1 MRIRMEP
8 GPRLAAVFSPA
19 RQFGNVRP
27 QMIGG
32 LVVALALVGVIV
44 WLAFAGGG
52 GEGEREGTQLR
63 IPLKEAPAEMAE
75 EAPPSVTEGHEAA
88 PETSP
93 AKSHEGGGEAAKD
106 TGHETPAHETGEP
119 APAGESGQA
128 SDAAA
133 MVLNVDNGPP
143 LAGIDPVLLQPSS
156 HGPLPIIGPDG
167 RRPWQIYARP
177 FEADEGTPRLPLIVS
192 ELGFSRQTIEAAL
205 RLPPEV
211 TLSFSPYA
219 PDVADLIAAAR
230 NAGHEVLLD
239 MPMEP
244 TSYPADDPGPETLL
258 TALSA
263 TDNIERLETVLGR
276 AQGYVGVISH
286 MGSKFTTSPEAMRPV
301 LSVLAER
308 GLLFVDG
315 RTSATSVTGTLAE
328 QLKLPRALNDRF
340 IDNEATRLA
349 IDEGLAAVES
359 VARRQGVALGVGR
372 PFPMTLDRLAVWLP
386 TLKSRG
392 IALAPVSAVVDRQ
405 KSQ

>member
-1 MRIRMEP
+1 MEQ
-8 GPRLAAVFSPA
+8 GQRLAAIFSPA
-19 RQFGNVRP
+19 RHYRVRP
-27 QMIGG
+27 PMIGG
-32 LVVALALVGVIV
+32 LIAALALIGLIV
-44 WLAFAGGG
+44 WLAIAGGG
-52 GEGEREGTQLR
+52 EDVQREGNELV
-63 IPLKEAPAEMAE
+63 IPLAQESTGVGAETLSE
-75 EAPPSVTEGHEAA
+75 PVDQQ
-88 PETSP
+88 
-93 AKSHEGGGEAAKD
+93 AAKP
-106 TGHETPAHETGEP
+106 ETPAIDAQEGATGAPSQTAGHAAVEP
-119 APAGESGQA
+119 APAVVEDHA
-128 SDAAA
+128 SQSAAA
-133 MVLNVDNGPP
+133 PVETPREAIVINNGPP
-143 LAGIDPVLLQPSS
+143 LSGVDPVLLQPSS

-167 RRPWQIYARP
+167 RRPWQVYARP
-177 FEADEGTPRLPLIVS
+177 FEADEGTPRLAIVVA
-192 ELGFSRQTIEAAL
+192 ELGFNQAAIDLAL

-219 PDVADLIAAAR
+219 PGVGELMAAAR
-230 NAGHEVLLD
+230 HAGHEVLLD

-258 TALSA
+258 TASNA
-263 TDNIERLETVLGR
+263 TENVERLETVLGR
-276 AQGYVGVISH
+276 AQGYVGLISH

-315 RTSATSVTGTLAE
+315 KTSATSVAGTLSQ

-359 VARRQGVALGVGR
+359 DARRQGVALGVGR
-372 PFPMTLDRLAVWLP
+372 PFPVTLQRLAAWLP
-386 TLKSRG
+386 TLESRG